1 MLQNKKKLLAV
12 LLTLLV
18 FLPIFGAYSSV
29 MLFKSANLIAQF
41 GISNY
46 AAKKAIDV
54 AAGAGSVWTIIAI
67 VGGSA
72 GWGTALLAAA
82 KALIKRY
89 GKKAAVS
96 W

>member
-18 FLPIFGAYSSV
+18 FLPIFGAYASA

-46 AAKKAIDV
+46 AAKK
-54 AAGAGSVWTIIAI
+54 SH
-67 VGGSA
+67 
-72 GWGTALLAAA
+72 
-82 KALIKRY
+82 
-89 GKKAAVS
+89 
-96 W
+96 

>member
-1 MLQNKKKLLAV
+1 MLQ
-12 LLTLLV
+12 
-18 FLPIFGAYSSV
+18 
-29 MLFKSANLIAQF
+29 
-41 GISNY
+41 
-46 AAKKAIDV
+46 KKAIDV